1 MVKLKHEDAD
11 KTVYS
16 FRGPKSHR
24 RVEIII
30 KNKDYWTRSDR
41 YLTLKMDDLNEVVE
55 YSEKYYGPV
64 TFWTEYER

>member
-1 MVKLKHEDAD
+1 MVKLEHEDAD

-30 KNKDYWTRSDR
+30 KNKDYFTNYKSYWRGEWQGYDGLLSPATKKVFKA
-41 YLTLKMDDLNEVVE
+41 LF
-55 YSEKYYGPV
+55 P
-64 TFWTEYER
+64 